1 MGQNKRLTELQ
12 RNFVENIVE
21 SAGKK
26 TATQCAIEA
35 GYSPEAA
42 VVYASKLQNP
52 KLYPLVAKYIE
63 ELRVKKRENLDL
75 VFIKHMDKLN
85 SLLEIASEHLSKD
98 LKNKKYRKVISVVKE
113 IQPLHS
119 FYGMS
124 AIKVYL
130 AEEARP
136 YKTGH
141 FKIGKTTQR
150 KVEDRGKFTDNPY
163 GMNYI
168 CYFEYVPSNGFN
180 LEKNL
185 HYFFRFYSTYNAEY
199 SGSSEWFKIKNR
211 EKLIKT
217 FKKVGNKLL
226 EKNNCLSI
234 FVMNNY
240 EME

>member
-1 MGQNKRLTELQ
+1 MGQHKKLTELQ
-12 RNFVENIVE
+12 RSFVEIVVE

-26 TATQCAIEA
+26 TAAQCAIEA
-35 GYSPEAA
+35 GYSSKGA
-42 VVYASKLQNP
+42 VVCASKLQNP
-52 KLYPLVAKYIE
+52 KLYPLVSKYIE
-63 ELRVKKRENLDL
+63 ELRVKKRESLDL
-75 VFIKHMDKLN
+75 VFIKHMDRLN
-85 SLLEIASEHLSKD
+85 SLLEMASKCLSD
-98 LKNKKYRKVISVVKE
+98 ELKNKKYKKVIGVVKE
-113 IQPLHS
+113 LQPLHS

-124 AIKVYL
+124 GIKVYL

-168 CYFEYVPSNGFN
+168 CYFEYVPFNGFN

-185 HYFFRFYSTYNAEY
+185 HHFFRFYSTYNKEY

-217 FKKVGNKLL
+217 FKKIGNRLL
-226 EKNNCLSI
+226 EKNNCLSM

-240 EME
+240 EQL